1 MARPNAR
8 LRATGQLLRSRLE
21 VGLMTADQFLGQV
34 GRIAGYIGFAFVIV
48 AFLKYFGV
56 QITALPGDP
65 QLLAILGFA
74 LRSLR

>member
-1 MARPNAR
+1 MARPDAWAR
-8 LRATGQLLRSRLE
+8 GAYQFVRPRLE